1 MREIVYGAE
10 PSLAVRRSAT
20 AADLPNARFASQQET
35 YPNVRGDGGAAGI
48 CPRAGGAVCFA
59 PLMSDSSPLRRLGAR
74 ISTIVTRLRTGLDP
88 MVPLLLL
95 GALVGFVSAVAVEG
109 FRTAMWGIMS
119 LYTREEHLVPAA
131 AHLPLWERALIPP
144 LAALAGGT
152 VMWAAQRWIKRP
164 RGPEYME
171 AVRVGEGRLP
181 LVPNLVRTVSS
192 LFAVSGGIT
201 IGREGTMI
209 QFAALISS
217 LIGRAGRA
225 TVEHQRL
232 VVACGAA
239 AGFAA
244 AYHAPI
250 AGTLFVAEIIL
261 GGLQLREIAAVL
273 VAAVI
278 GELTTQSLFAIGP
291 LYLAQRVPPIT
302 FIDLLDAGLL
312 GVLAGLLGPMFL
324 WLLDASRR
332 AYQARVNWL
341 PLRMGIAG
349 VVIGLLSVLR
359 PEVWGNGY
367 SVVQSFLV
375 DHWVLSSVG
384 AVFVLRLLAVTAA
397 SAAGI
402 PGGVL
407 TPTLALGAAMGLMV
421 SHLFLIPEASHSQAL
436 WTLVGMGSLLAAT
449 THAPAM
455 SAIMVFEMT
464 RNYNVVMA
472 AMPACVLA
480 SVVGSVLRHR
490 SVYAEALGLKEEAA
504 AAPVAAT
511 VVASAAE
518 TVTRPRGG

>member
-1 MREIVYGAE
+1 MRPPVLLRHLRPGA
-10 PSLAVRRSAT
+10 PSRARLAAFS
-20 AADLPNARFASQQET
+20 
-35 YPNVRGDGGAAGI
+35 
-48 CPRAGGAVCFA
+48 
-59 PLMSDSSPLRRLGAR
+59 
-74 ISTIVTRLRTGLDP
+74 TRLRTGLDP

-109 FRTAMWGIMS
+109 FRAAMRALMS
-119 LYTREEHLVPAA
+119 LYTHEAHLVAA
-131 AHLPLWERALIPP
+131 AAALPPWERVLIPA
-144 LAALAGGT
+144 LAALAGGS
-152 VMWAAQRWIKRP
+152 VMWAAHRWIKRP

-171 AVRVGEGRLP
+171 AVRVGDGRLP
-181 LVPNLVRTVSS
+181 LVPNLVRTGSS
-192 LFAVSGGIT
+192 LLAVSGGIT

-225 TVEHQRL
+225 SMEHQRL

-239 AGFAA
+239 AGFAG

-261 GGLQLREIAAVL
+261 GGLELREIAAVL

-278 GELTTQSLFAIGP
+278 GELTTQSLFVIGP
-291 LYLAQRVPPIT
+291 LYAAHRVPAAS
-302 FIDLLDAGLL
+302 FVDLLDGCLL
-312 GVLAGLLGPMFL
+312 GVLAGVIGPAFL

-332 AYQARVNWL
+332 AYQARMSSL
-341 PLRMGIAG
+341 PLRMGLAG
-349 VVIGLLSVLR
+349 ILIGLLSLLR

-375 DHWVLSSVG
+375 DPWTLSGVAAVL
-384 AVFVLRLLAVTAA
+384 ATRLIAVTAA

-407 TPTLALGAAMGLMV
+407 TPTLTLGGAMGLIV
-421 SHLFLIPEASHSQAL
+421 AHGWLVPAASHSQTL
-436 WTLVGMGSLLAAT
+436 WALVGMGSLLAAT

-455 SAIMVFEMT
+455 SAILVFEMT
-464 RNYNVVMA
+464 GNYNVVMV

-490 SVYAEALGLKEEAA
+490 SVYAEALGLKEPTET
-504 AAPVAAT
+504 AT
-511 VVASAAE
+511 PAVASTGA
-518 TVTRPRGG
+518 PPN

>member
-1 MREIVYGAE
+1 M
-10 PSLAVRRSAT
+10 
-20 AADLPNARFASQQET
+20 
-35 YPNVRGDGGAAGI
+35 
-48 CPRAGGAVCFA
+48 
-59 PLMSDSSPLRRLGAR
+59 LM
-74 ISTIVTRLRTGLDP
+74 TRLRTGLDP
-88 MVPLLLL
+88 MAPLLLL
-95 GALVGFVSAVAVEG
+95 GSLVGFVSAVAVEL
-109 FRTAMWGIMS
+109 FRASMWSIMR
-119 LYTREEHLVPAA
+119 LYTREQHLVAAA
-131 AHLPLWERALIPP
+131 AHLKLWERALIPL
-144 LAALAGGT
+144 LAASAGGL
-152 VMWAAQRWIKRP
+152 VMWAAQRWIHRP

-171 AVRVGEGRLP
+171 AVRVGDGSLP
-181 LVPNLVRTVSS
+181 LAPNLVRTGSS
-192 LFAVSGGIT
+192 LLAVSGGIT

-217 LIGRAGRA
+217 LIGRAGKA

-261 GGLQLREIAAVL
+261 GGLELREIAAVL

-291 LYLAQRVPPIT
+291 LYLANNVPPIN
-302 FIDLLDAGLL
+302 FVDLLDASLI
-312 GVLAGLLGPMFL
+312 GVLAGLVGPMFL

-332 AYQARVNWL
+332 AYQAKVSWP

-349 VVIGLLSVLR
+349 LVIGLLSMLR

-367 SVVQSFLV
+367 SLVQSFLV
-375 DHWVLSSVG
+375 DHWVLSSVATVLALRVI
-384 AVFVLRLLAVTAA
+384 AVSMA

-407 TPTLALGAAMGLMV
+407 TPTLALGGAMGLMV
-421 SHLFLIPEASHSQAL
+421 SQFALVPEAIHSQTL

-464 RNYNVVMA
+464 RNYNVVLA

-480 SVVGSVLRHR
+480 SVIGSVLRHR
-490 SVYAEALGLKEEAA
+490 SVYAEALGLKEESGTEAA
-504 AAPVAAT
+504 ASATARAPG
-511 VVASAAE
+511 
-518 TVTRPRGG
+518 P

>member
-1 MREIVYGAE
+1 MTQASPPPHSNSGSDRA
-10 PSLAVRRSAT
+10 PASAAT
-20 AADLPNARFASQQET
+20 
-35 YPNVRGDGGAAGI
+35 GGAS
-48 CPRAGGAVCFA
+48 
-59 PLMSDSSPLRRLGAR
+59 SDSPAVEGRDRLAALAAALR
-74 ISTIVTRLRTGLDP
+74 VGLDP
-88 MVPLLLL
+88 MVPMLVLA
-95 GALVGFVSAVAVEG
+95 ALVGVVSALAVEG
-109 FRTAMWGIMS
+109 FRQAMYALMR
-119 LYTREEHLVPAA
+119 LYTDQQHLVAA
-131 AHLPLWERALIPP
+131 AAGLPPLQRALIPP
-144 LAALAGGT
+144 IAAACGGLL
-152 VMWAAQRWIKRP
+152 MWAGHRWIRRP

-171 AVRVGEGRLP
+171 AVRVGDGRLP
-181 LVPNLVRTVSS
+181 LAPNLLRTGSS
-192 LFAVSGGIT
+192 LIAVSGGIT

-209 QFAALISS
+209 QFGALIASIIGR
-217 LIGRAGRA
+217 IGRADRA
-225 TVEHQRL
+225 HRRL

-261 GGLQLREIAAVL
+261 GGLELREIAAVL

-278 GELTTQSLFAIGP
+278 GELTTQSLVATGP
-291 LYLAQRVPPIT
+291 LYLALAVPAVS
-302 FIDLLDAGLL
+302 FGDLLDASLLGLL
-312 GVLAGLLGPMFL
+312 AGIVGPVFL

-332 AYQARVNWL
+332 AYMARIAWL
-341 PLRMGIAG
+341 PLRMGLAG
-349 VVIGLLSVLR
+349 LVIGLLSLLR

-375 DHWVLSSVG
+375 DHWTLS
-384 AVFVLRLLAVTAA
+384 AVAIVCALRLVAVIAA

-407 TPTLALGAAMGLMV
+407 TPTLALGGAMGLMV

-455 SAIMVFEMT
+455 SAIMVFEIT

-480 SVVGSVLRHR
+480 SVIGSLLRHR
-490 SVYAEALGLKEEAA
+490 SVYFEALGMRDEPSELEAPAEGAPAQTPPA
-504 AAPVAAT
+504 AAPPPGA
-511 VVASAAE
+511 
-518 TVTRPRGG
+518 

>member
-1 MREIVYGAE
+1 MR
-10 PSLAVRRSAT
+10 PSV
-20 AADLPNARFASQQET
+20 Q
-35 YPNVRGDGGAAGI
+35 
-48 CPRAGGAVCFA
+48 PR
-59 PLMSDSSPLRRLGAR
+59 PLRTGAPIRDR
-74 ISTIVTRLRTGLDP
+74 ISALVTRWRTGLDP

-109 FRTAMWGIMS
+109 FRTAMWALMS
-119 LYTREEHLVPAA
+119 LYTREEHLVAA
-131 AHLPLWERALIPP
+131 AAALPPWERALIPP

-152 VMWAAQRWIKRP
+152 LMWAAHRWIKRP

-171 AVRVGEGRLP
+171 AVRVGDGRLP
-181 LVPNLVRTVSS
+181 LVPNLVRTGSS
-192 LFAVSGGIT
+192 LLAVSGGIT

-225 TVEHQRL
+225 SIEHQRL

-239 AGFAA
+239 AGFAG

-261 GGLQLREIAAVL
+261 GGLELREIAAVL

-291 LYLAQRVPPIT
+291 LYSAHHVPQVS
-302 FIDLLDAGLL
+302 FVDLLDGGLL
-312 GVLAGLLGPMFL
+312 GVLAGVVGPLFL

-332 AYQARVNWL
+332 AYQARVGSL
-341 PLRMGIAG
+341 PLRMGVAG
-349 VVIGLLSVLR
+349 ILIGLLSLLR

-375 DHWVLSSVG
+375 DPWTLSSVA
-384 AVFVLRLLAVTAA
+384 AVFGARLVAVTAA

-407 TPTLALGAAMGLMV
+407 TPTLTLGGAMGLIV
-421 SHLFLIPEASHSQAL
+421 SHWLLVPAASHSQTL
-436 WTLVGMGSLLAAT
+436 WALVGMGSLLAAT

-455 SAIMVFEMT
+455 SAILVFEMT
-464 RNYNVVMA
+464 GNYNVVMV

-480 SVVGSVLRHR
+480 SVIGSVLRHR
-490 SVYAEALGLKEEAA
+490 SVYAEALGLKSLEET
-504 AAPVAAT
+504 AAPI
-511 VVASAAE
+511 VASAGSPPE
-518 TVTRPRGG
+518 